1 MVVVGGGEVFGGE
14 IAGDL
19 EAKRR
24 RENEEDERRR
34 EAKRVMCTR
43 EGEGLINYGGRGMN
57 EKNGWN

>member
-43 EGEGLINYGGRGMN
+43 EGEVLINYGGRTRITPVGD
-57 EKNGWN
+57 E